1 MTASTPGPTG
11 PPLHELPAGRLAAF
25 VRVLRNTVGGRLF
38 VLGLVLKA
46 VCWLVRLAVG
56 SEPALVAFVDAIGS
70 VALIGAAGCLV
81 VRLVPRARRRRL
93 WRVRDQL
100 ILSYVFIG
108 VIPALLIVSFF
119 IVSGLVLFLN
129 VAAFLVTNGF
139 NTVRDEAVYLS
150 RVTALEI
157 QRGPGPE
164 GAAAI
169 LAQREAALNASYPG
183 ASLALVRT
191 GGPEPC
197 VGGPSAGPRQLPAVV
212 AAERDAITR
221 PAAVPPPGG
230 KAGAPP
236 AAKAAAAGVAA
247 QFAPMAVGPW
257 EHSAAPTTLP
267 AWVSCAGFG
276 GIVVEPLPVGA
287 GAGGDAKEAPALA
300 VVRGVGLP
308 DAARPAFAVVVDI
321 PKNDGLDNHLRDE
334 TSVKLGSVSIVLTEG
349 LRARL
354 MRPKTA
360 VEGLVNR
367 DTAALGRSRIKW
379 VAFLQGTEW
388 ESGQPVQ
395 TMANI
400 QVNIAEIYDR
410 LSSVDVGAR
419 TLGGWVLYFMLFVAV
434 LFLLI
439 EAAALVMGLALARSI
454 TGSVHELF
462 EGTERVRAGD
472 FSHRIEVMTRDQL
485 GDLGESFNQMTA
497 SIEDLL
503 RQAEEKKRLEEEL
516 RIARAIQMSLLPRGQ
531 IAVPGLSISAL
542 CVPAREVGGDYYDF
556 FPLGDDR
563 LGVLI
568 ADVSG
573 KGTSAALY
581 MAELK
586 GLMLS
591 LSRTCPSP
599 RQLMLTANEII
610 SENLDSRSFITMTY
624 AVVDLAARTMT
635 YARAGHTPLIYRRER
650 DAEPCVE
657 VFTPDGLVLGL
668 RIDGGE
674 LFDRL
679 LTESTLSLDR
689 GDLLLLFTDGISE
702 AMNADSDLFGEARL
716 AKLVEEHGHL
726 PADELRERV
735 LREIEAFVAGA
746 PQHDDMTMI
755 LMKFDDFLPGA
766 VRAGF
771 KDGRT

>member
-11 PPLHELPAGRLAAF
+11 TPPPELPAGRLA
-25 VRVLRNTVGGRLF
+25 RLGHLLLHTVGGKLF
-38 VLGLVLKA
+38 LVGVALKVVCYLLRLGL
-46 VCWLVRLAVG
+46 G
-56 SEPALVAFVDAIGS
+56 SEPLVVALSDALGS
-70 VALIGAAGCLV
+70 VALIGAAVCLV
-81 VRLVPRARRRRL
+81 VRLVPRTPRRRL

-119 IVSGLVLFLN
+119 LVSGLVLFLN
-129 VAAFLVTNGF
+129 VASYLVTNCF
-139 NTVRDEAVYLS
+139 NNVRDEAVYLS

-157 QRGPGPE
+157 QRGPGPA
-164 GAAAI
+164 GAAPI
-169 LAQREAALNASYPG
+169 LAQREAALGASYPG
-183 ASLALVRT
+183 ASIALVPT

-197 VGGPSAGPRQLPAVV
+197 VGGPAAGPRAGTVPSVV
-212 AAERDAITR
+212 AAERNAVA
-221 PAAVPPPGG
+221 PAAAP
-230 KAGAPP
+230 AGPAATAPP
-236 AAKAAAAGVAA
+236 RTSDVA
-247 QFAPMAVGPW
+247 PLAVGPW
-257 EHSAAPTTLP
+257 EHVPAPRVLP
-267 AWVSCAGFG
+267 SWVSCAGFG
-276 GIVVEPLPVGA
+276 GIIVEPLPVEPGA
-287 GAGGDAKEAPALA
+287 AATSNEAPAVA
-300 VVRGVGLP
+300 MVRGVGLP
-308 DAARPAFAVVVDI
+308 DAARPAFAVIVDI
-321 PKNDGLDNHLRDE
+321 PKNEGLDDHMREE
-334 TSVKLGSVSIVLTEG
+334 TSVKVGAVSIVLTEG

-354 MRPKTA
+354 MRPKQA
-360 VEGLVNR
+360 VEGLLQR
-367 DTAALGRSRIKW
+367 GAAASGVKRRINW

-388 ESGQPVQ
+388 EGGQPVQ
-395 TMANI
+395 TPAHI
-400 QVNIAEIYDR
+400 EVNIAEIYDR
-410 LSSVDVGAR
+410 LSSVPVGSYN
-419 TLGGWVLYFMLFVAV
+419 LGVIVLLVMLLVAV
-434 LFLLI
+434 LFLVI

-472 FSHRIEVMTRDQL
+472 FSHRIEVMTSDQL
-485 GDLGESFNQMTA
+485 GDLSESFNQMTA

-516 RIARAIQMSLLPRGQ
+516 RIARVIQMSLLPRGQ
-531 IAVPGLSISAL
+531 LAVPGLSVSAL

-599 RQLMLTANEII
+599 RELLLTANQII
-610 SENLDSRSFITMTY
+610 SDNLDSRSFITMTY
-624 AVVDLAARTMT
+624 AVIDLARRTMA
-635 YARAGHTPLIYRRER
+635 YARAGHTPLIRRR
-650 DAEPCVE
+650 DGDGGPTVE
-657 VFTPDGLVLGL
+657 VLSPDGLVLGL

-674 LFDRL
+674 LFERL
-679 LTESTLSLDR
+679 LTEVTLPLER
-689 GDLLLLFTDGISE
+689 GDVLLMFTDGISE

-716 AKLVEEHGHL
+716 ATLIEEHGHL
-726 PADELRERV
+726 PTDELRERI

-755 LMKFDDFLPGA
+755 LIKFDDFIPGA

-771 KDGRT
+771 KDGRA